1 MWKRY
6 WKLSCDPFDPRTS
19 PFVPLEAHQEA
30 VARLVETIESG
41 RKLAILQEKEG
52 MGKSRVLAQALREAR
67 NPWRRVVRASS
78 PVDGASLFAE
88 LAESLGSRAPVG
100 ASRGV
105 AWKHLSE
112 ALRLCRWQRLQVI
125 LAIDDCQ
132 DLLDPVDRLDL
143 DRLVHA
149 DPHPAAR
156 ITLIQVFR
164 QTDDDVMRPLD
175 PWSLAIPLP
184 SLMRLECDRYVTTK
198 LAAAGREEPIFT
210 PRAIQKLHVLT
221 EGVPRSLDRLASL
234 ALMAGAVRGLEII
247 PPEVIEGVSGE
258 CRRSAFCA

>member
-6 WKLSCDPFDPRTS
+6 WKLSRDPFDARSS

-52 MGKSRVLAQALREAR
+52 MGKSRVLAQALGEVRGPGRRIAR
-67 NPWRRVVRASS
+67 ISS
-78 PVDGASLFAE
+78 PVDGVSLFSE
-88 LAESLGSRAPVG
+88 LAEALGAPVPAG
-100 ASRGV
+100 ASRGA
-105 AWKHLSE
+105 AWKRLGE

-132 DLLDPVDRLDL
+132 DLPDPTDRLDL

-149 DPHPAAR
+149 DSHPAAR
-156 ITLIQVFR
+156 LSVIQVFR
-164 QTDDDVMRPLD
+164 SSEDDERTLD
-175 PWSLAIPLP
+175 PWGLSIALP
-184 SLMRLECDRYVTTK
+184 ALMRTESERYITTK
-198 LAAAGREEPIFT
+198 LAVAGRDEPIFT
-210 PRAIQKLHVLT
+210 PRAVHRLHSLT

-234 ALMAGAVRGLEII
+234 ALMAGAMRGLEII
-247 PPEVIEGVSGE
+247 PPEVVEGVSAE

>member
-6 WKLSCDPFDPRTS
+6 WKLSRDPFDARSS

-30 VARLVETIESG
+30 VARLVETIEAG

-52 MGKSRVLAQALREAR
+52 MGKTRVLAQALGEIRS
-67 NPWRRVVRASS
+67 PWRRVVRASS

-88 LAESLGSRAPVG
+88 LAESLGSRVPAG

-105 AWKHLSE
+105 AWKRLGE

-132 DLLDPVDRLDL
+132 DLVEAADRLDL

-149 DPHPAAR
+149 DSHPAAR
-156 ITLIQVFR
+156 LTVIQVFR
-164 QTDDDVMRPLD
+164 HSDDDERMVD
-175 PWSLAIPLP
+175 PWALSILLP
-184 SLMRLECDRYVTTK
+184 SLMRAECERYVTTK
-198 LAAAGREEPIFT
+198 LAAAGRDEPVFT
-210 PRAIQKLHVLT
+210 PRAIHRLHALT

-234 ALMAGAVRGLEII
+234 ALMAGAMRGLEII
-247 PPEVIEGVSGE
+247 PPEVVEGVSGE
-258 CRRSAFCA
+258 CRRSAFCG